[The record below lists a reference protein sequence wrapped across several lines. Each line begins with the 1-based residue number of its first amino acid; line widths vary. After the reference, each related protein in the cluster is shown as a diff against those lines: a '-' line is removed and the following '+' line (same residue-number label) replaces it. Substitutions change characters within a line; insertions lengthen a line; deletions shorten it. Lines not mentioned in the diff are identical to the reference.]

1 MGIQQI
7 VRAIIPDVGDS
18 YGYSPKEILDQD
30 RRILFLQRSPH
41 SKFGRLE
48 WCLPGGKN
56 ENPAE
61 PPNIAV
67 FRETGQETGIS
78 VYELMNLGPHIID
91 EDPNGNIKTAFDA
104 CDVCGGA
111 KGYAQVGDDVKCI
124 KCGRFFNLEDLGTKN
139 KGGGCWPSHL
149 NHRIEGGYILI
160 DKFELAQG
168 ASMFK

>member
-1 MGIQQI
+1 MRKILISILMLVLLLVIVGCSENVSTTGQI
-7 VRAIIPDVGDS
+7 VKEAATENDFVKIQLSEISSDLTKFS
-18 YGYSPKEILDQD
+18 YDADGVLVKY
-30 RRILFLQRSPH
+30 F
-41 SKFGRLE
+41 
-48 WCLPGGKN
+48 
-56 ENPAE
+56 
-61 PPNIAV
+61 V
-67 FRETGQETGIS
+67 
-78 VYELMNLGPHIID
+78 V